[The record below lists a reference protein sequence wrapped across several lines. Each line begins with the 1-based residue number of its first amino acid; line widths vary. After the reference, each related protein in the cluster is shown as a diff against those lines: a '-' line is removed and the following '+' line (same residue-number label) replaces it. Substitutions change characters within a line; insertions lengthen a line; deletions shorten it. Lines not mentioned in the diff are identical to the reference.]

1 MARARVNVERAL
13 QMRQLHPEWTWAW
26 IAKVLSDE
34 IDRWPPFRA
43 ESVKRAV
50 SAKAKEAKNG

>member
-1 MARARVNVERAL
+1 VNVERAL